1 MRVIINAAV
10 LMLAIPPAI
19 HMKSWG
25 RDARIQAEAFPTIA
39 TNFSEAVKFCCI
51 CTSALPLHYAR
62 PLANGISIP
71 IAARDEDRKQKCLII
86 RVLGIRWL
94 ISLF

>member
-51 CTSALPLHYAR
+51 CTSASPYTMLNPLQV
-62 PLANGISIP
+62 GISTP
-71 IAARDEDRKQKCLII
+71 NVE
-86 RVLGIRWL
+86 
-94 ISLF
+94 S